1 MQCTNEL
8 CRGNVQLLKA
18 RVSGKWYLRCSKCD
32 AISYVTRY
40 NIHGF
45 SLTEQMRLELLRQ
58 IEDALTGR
66 IAVLRFQVKSARR
79 NRIREAEYRSLCAA
93 LQNAEIELSLSRMD
107 IKHIEW
113 NMNHAI

>member
-8 CRGNVQLLKA
+8 CRGDVQLLKA

-32 AISYVTRY
+32 AISFVTRY
-40 NIHGF
+40 NIHDF
-45 SLTEQMRLELLRQ
+45 ELTDLARLELLRQ
-58 IEDALTGR
+58 IEEELTSR